1 MTSDSLL
8 SLAINFPPVE
18 LRPSRK
24 EESRSIYN
32 NQPFYYFILFPL
44 LFYSLPL
51 SYFILLFYVL
61 RFFLPFSLF
70 LLPHSENNWCFLF
83 CSVSHY
89 FLVSLRVSRLGGFT
103 QNMENNYIFS
113 LSLLI
118 FFWVPHKMKTY
129 NIKKKASRKVNIT
142 RGLCSIFLSGT
153 CLLVLVPVIH
163 KLKELQ

>member
-32 NQPFYYFILFPL
+32 NQPFYYFILFLL

-70 LLPHSENNWCFLF
+70 F
-83 CSVSHY
+83 V
-89 FLVSLRVSRLGGFT
+89 
-103 QNMENNYIFS
+103 
-113 LSLLI
+113 
-118 FFWVPHKMKTY
+118 
-129 NIKKKASRKVNIT
+129 ASFGK
-142 RGLCSIFLSGT
+142 
-153 CLLVLVPVIH
+153 
-163 KLKELQ
+163 